1 MKQHQKED
9 IQSRRDFLRQS
20 ACASLGVTGLVNM
33 LAHMRL
39 MTAAMAQG
47 SAPASGYKA
56 LVCVFLNGGN
66 DSNNMLLPIGDP
78 TSDELRA
85 DYEAARGVLALDPT
99 LCHELN
105 VPTSTKAFQKHFGSA
120 LPEMGVHPNAQ
131 PLAELFNAG
140 ELAFVCNAGTLA
152 YPIST
157 REEYRNDLVPVPPQ
171 LFSHSDQ
178 QVQWQSSIPDKP
190 FTSGWGGRIAD
201 LINASYN
208 TSSKVSM
215 SVSLD
220 GMNSFQIGT
229 SGAVTQYAVTRT
241 GALSLQGFG
250 TNYSSAY
257 TDPGNPAA
265 GYKSSDTGQRLRAL
279 ERVMK
284 LTHENLLEDEYA
296 KVYGRARAAEG
307 VITAASTAA
316 AATGVD
322 FDAHFASADT
332 KLGDQLKMVAKLIAG
347 RNTLGNTRQIFFVQ
361 VGGYDTHQVHL
372 SSHGNLMS
380 ELASALKAFRDA
392 LADPAIN
399 VFNDVTTF
407 TASDFSR
414 TFTPN
419 GEDSATSGS
428 DHAWGGHCMVM
439 GGSVHGG
446 DLYGHF
452 NPLKTGDSSGSFDS
466 SSSRGR
472 WIPDTSVDQYAS
484 VLANWLGVG
493 SSELETIF
501 PNLPRFDD
509 PLTTSSAN
517 LGFI

>member
-1 MKQHQKED
+1 MKKHQKED
-9 IQSRRDFLRQS
+9 QQSRRDFLRQTT
-20 ACASLGVTGLVNM
+20 CASLGLTGLVNM

-39 MTAAMAQG
+39 ITAAVAEG
-47 SAPASGYKA
+47 SPDGGGYKA
-56 LVCVFLNGGN
+56 LVCIFLNGGN

-85 DYEAARGVLALDPT
+85 DYESARGILALDRSI
-99 LCHELN
+99 CHTLN
-105 VPTSTKAFQKHFGSA
+105 VPASTQVFQKHHGA
-120 LPEMGVHPNAQ
+120 TTPAMGVHPTAQ

-140 ELAFVCNAGTLA
+140 DLAFVCNAGTLA
-152 YPIST
+152 YPIAT
-157 REEYRNDLVPVPPQ
+157 RNEYRNDLVPVPPQ

-201 LINASYN
+201 LMNASYN
-208 TSSKVSM
+208 ANAKVSM
-215 SVSLD
+215 SISLD
-220 GMNSFQIGT
+220 GINSFQIGT
-229 SGAVTQYAVTRT
+229 SGAVTQYAVTRS
-241 GALSLQGFG
+241 GALSLNGFG
-250 TNYSSAY
+250 TNYSNAY
-257 TDPGNPAA
+257 LDPNNPSA
-265 GYKSSDTGQRLRAL
+265 GYKTSDTGQRLRAL
-279 ERVMK
+279 EKVMQ
-284 LTHENLLEDEYA
+284 LTHDNLLEDEYS
-296 KVYGRARAAEG
+296 KIFDRARSTEG
-307 VITAASTAA
+307 VINAATTAA

-322 FDAHFASADT
+322 FDAKFATADS

-347 RNTLGNTRQIFFVQ
+347 RNTLGNERQIFFVQ

-372 SSHGNLMS
+372 NSHGNLME
-380 ELASALKAFRDA
+380 ELASALKAFRDT
-392 LADPAIN
+392 LSDPSITMFDN
-399 VFNDVTTF
+399 VTTF

-419 GEDSATSGS
+419 GDDAATSGS
-428 DHAWGGHCMVM
+428 DHAWGGHCIVM
-439 GGSVHGG
+439 GGSVQGG
-446 DLYGHF
+446 NLYGHY
-452 NPLKTGDSSGSFDS
+452 NPLKTGDTSGSFDS

-484 VLANWLGVG
+484 VMARWMGVG

-517 LGFI
+517 LGFL

>member
-1 MKQHQKED
+1 M
-9 IQSRRDFLRQS
+9 QSRRDFLRQS

-47 SAPASGYKA
+47 SSPAGGYKA

-78 TSDELRA
+78 ASDELRS
-85 DYEAARGVLALDPT
+85 DYETARGVLALDRT
-99 LCHELN
+99 NCHALN
-105 VPTSTKAFQKHFGSA
+105 IPATTKAFKKHFGASIPA
-120 LPEMGVHPNAQ
+120 MGVHPEAQ
-131 PLAELFNAG
+131 PLAELFNNG
-140 ELAFVCNAGTLA
+140 ELAFVCNAGTLS
-152 YPIST
+152 YPIAT

-201 LINASYN
+201 LIHASYN
-208 TSSKVSM
+208 TGSKVSM

-229 SGAVTQYAVTRT
+229 SGAVTQYAVTRS

-250 TNYSSAY
+250 TNYASAY
-257 TDPGNPAA
+257 LDPTNPAA
-265 GYKSSDTGQRLRAL
+265 GYKTSDTGQRLKAL
-279 ERVMK
+279 ERVMQ
-284 LTHENLLEDEYA
+284 LTHDNLLEEEYA
-296 KVYGRARAAEG
+296 KVYARARGAES
-307 VITAASTAA
+307 VITAATTAA

-322 FDAHFASADT
+322 FDAKFASADSR
-332 KLGDQLKMVAKLIAG
+332 LGDQLKMVAQLIAG
-347 RNTLGNTRQIFFVQ
+347 RSTLGNNRQIFFVQ

-372 SSHGNLMS
+372 NSHGNLMA
-380 ELASALKAFRDA
+380 ELANALKAFRDT
-392 LADPAIN
+392 LADPAIA
-399 VFNDVTTF
+399 VFDDVTTF

-419 GEDSATSGS
+419 GEDAATSGS
-428 DHAWGGHCMVM
+428 DHAWGGHCITM
-439 GGSVHGG
+439 GGSVNGG

-452 NPLKTGDSSGSFDS
+452 NPLKTGSNSGSFDS

-472 WIPDTSVDQYAS
+472 WIPDTSVDQYAA
-484 VLANWLGVG
+484 VFANWLGVG

-509 PLTTSSAN
+509 PLSSSNAN
-517 LGFI
+517 LGFL